1 MLPCK
6 NGEMKQCCSSTLIIL
21 LLSSAFLP
29 QVVLAAG
36 DNTTLP
42 EGTRIFLQLNK
53 DLSTKKNSEGDEF
66 DAVVTEPVSVG
77 DRMVIPK
84 GSVVSGSISRIQRPG
99 RFKGKAVMTLLF
111 QYISITGRGQ
121 KLPIV
126 ASFAGLDREGNRG
139 VNSEGTIEGEGSEGR
154 DIGTVLTPGLA
165 GAGIG
170 GLAGGGRG
178 AGIGGGVGV
187 AIGLATVFAS
197 RGKDIEMRRGST
209 MDISLDKPLSVPP
222 ETDATSART
231 H

>member
-6 NGEMKQCCSSTLIIL
+6 NEAMKQSCGLMIVVL
-21 LLSSAFLP
+21 LLFGAFPP
-29 QVVLAAG
+29 QAAAAAG
-36 DNTTLP
+36 DTVIP
-42 EGTRIFLQLNK
+42 DGTRIFLQLNR
-53 DLSTKKNSEGDEF
+53 DLTTQKNSEGDEF

-84 GSVVSGSISRIQRPG
+84 GSVVTGSISRIQRPG

-111 QYISITGRGQ
+111 QYISIPGRGPR
-121 KLPIV
+121 LPIV
-126 ASFAGLDREGNRG
+126 ATMTPGDRDGNRG
-139 VNSEGTIEGEGSEGR
+139 VNREGTIEGESSKGR
-154 DIGTVLTPGLA
+154 DLGTVLTPGLA

-170 GLAGGGRG
+170 GLAGGRTG

-197 RGKDIEMRRGST
+197 RGKDIEMRRGSPL
-209 MDISLDKPLSVPP
+209 DITLDKPLVVPP
-222 ETDATSART
+222 ESDANASRS